1 MVDWASKMQLGKQI
15 AVDITVEITVE
26 IAEESDR
33 LQESRGEFG
42 TLASIF

>member
-15 AVDITVEITVE
+15 AVDITVE